1 MQAHKI
7 YNMKKIFLI
16 AITILS
22 FNNARSQEILTTVT
36 KEVCSCTEGKKELI
50 KTATPEN
57 LKLQLGLC
65 ILTSY
70 TNHKTEI
77 IAQYGE
83 IMSKDGAME
92 KLGEDIGM
100 KMVEVCPDV
109 LMSIASAGGFN
120 NTADEVK
127 QTKTIEGEI
136 TDIKTEQFVNVQVKD
151 KNSRVYNFTFL
162 NYFDTASLF
171 TANEIKKKDKIS
183 VTYNETELYDTKEK
197 EFRYFKVI
205 TKLEKK

>member
-1 MQAHKI
+1 
-7 YNMKKIFLI
+7 MKKIFLI
-16 AITILS
+16 ALFILS
-22 FNNARSQEILTTVT
+22 FNSAKSQEILTTVT

-50 KTATPEN
+50 KTATPEG

-109 LMSIASAGGFN
+109 LMSIASAGGFEDSSSE
-120 NTADEVK
+120 AIE
-127 QTKTIEGEI
+127 TKTIEGEI
-136 TDIKTEQFVNVQVKD
+136 TDIKTEQFVTIQVKD
-151 KNSRVYNFTFL
+151 KNARIYNFTLL

-171 TANEIKKKDKIS
+171 TANEIKKKDRIA
-183 VTYNETELYDTKEK
+183 VTYNEIELYDTKEK
-197 EFRYFKVI
+197 EFRYFKVL